1 PLRERS
7 ELGPPFSRRRPRG
20 RRLRSEPDR
29 RSHRRASGLFRRPQ
43 RGVRPR
49 RRPRLPD
56 RQGGSDRPRPEY
68 GRRDR
73 HRLDLRFQLR
83 LRQNQRG
90 VSYVTTLDPAARAAV
105 LIEALPYLRRF
116 YGKTIVV
123 KYGGNAMIDE
133 TLKSQVMQDIAL
145 LHYVGIRPILVHGGG
160 PEISALMKQMGH
172 EPTFVGGLRVTDAAT
187 MEIVEMVLA
196 GKTNKGIVSLLNKQ
210 GAKAV
215 GLSGKDANLIMA
227 YKMESPQGD
236 LGYVGEVAQVNAEI
250 LNLLGE
256 QGYIPVISS
265 VAIGPDGE
273 SYNVNADHVAGHI
286 AAAVGAV
293 KLVIL
298 TDVEGLYADYS
309 DKSSLIH
316 EMDVARA
323 EQMLASGAAERG
335 MIPKLEACITAV
347 EGGVERAHLIDGRL
361 PHALLIEIFTDTGI
375 GTMLRS

>member
-1 PLRERS
+1 MLQIDS
-7 ELGPPFSRRRPRG
+7 SA
-20 RRLRSEPDR
+20 
-29 RSHRRASGLFRRPQ
+29 HAS
-43 RGVRPR
+43 
-49 RRPRLPD
+49 
-56 RQGGSDRPRPEY
+56 
-68 GRRDR
+68 
-73 HRLDLRFQLR
+73 
-83 LRQNQRG
+83 
-90 VSYVTTLDPAARAAV
+90 V
-105 LIEALPYLRRF
+105 LIEALPYLRQF

-133 TLKSQVMQDIAL
+133 TLKAQVMQDIAL

-160 PEISALMKQMGH
+160 PEISAMMKQMGH
-172 EPTFVGGLRVTDAAT
+172 EPAFVGGLRVTDAET

-215 GLSGKDANLIMA
+215 GLSGKDANLIQA

-236 LGYVGEVAQVNAEI
+236 LGYVGEVAKVNAE
-250 LNLLGE
+250 LLTLLGE

-286 AAAVGAV
+286 AAAVQAA

-309 DKSSLIH
+309 DKTSLIS
-316 EMDVARA
+316 EMDA
-323 EQMLASGAAERG
+323 EQADSMIASGAAERG
-335 MIPKLEACITAV
+335 MIPKLQACIVAV
-347 EGGVERAHLIDGRL
+347 EGGVPRAHLIDGRL
-361 PHALLIEIFTDTGI
+361 PHALLIEIFTDAGI
-375 GTMLRS
+375 GTMVHA